1 MHKRDKYEES
11 KLTKIYDTR
20 LFKRLLKFAKPYTWI
35 FIMNIFL
42 LFITTGIDLS
52 LPYLTKIAIDKY
64 IVVDSREI
72 IKASKF
78 QNILKINGKKFVLLS
93 TLSQYKRK
101 EAEIKHIFGATSYY
115 IFGINKETEKIGYR
129 YKALVGKEYG
139 AFTSTQL
146 KKIPLK
152 DKLKLRG
159 NDIKNIKRI
168 ALIFIGMLLIMLG
181 IGFLQS
187 YQIQYLA
194 EKISFDIRQ
203 IVVKKIF
210 HLPISFFDKNP
221 VGRLVTRAT
230 NDVRA
235 LSDMFTGVLIYLVKD
250 TVFILGIIGIMF
262 HLNIFLTLLTLSIS
276 PLIIYVTFEFRKR
289 SRDAYRN
296 VRVKLAKINA
306 KVQEVLS
313 GIKVVQAFN
322 QEKRINDDFYKIN
335 TGYYDASMSMV
346 KVFAV
351 FRPLIEVI
359 GAIATAMILYF
370 GGKGILVS
378 LFTFGGL
385 VAFLSYIEKFFEP
398 IRDISEKYNILQGAM
413 AAAERIFILLDE
425 KEEEE
430 EAEIHRIKTRGS
442 IEFKNVWFAYED
454 KKWVLKDVSFKI
466 AQGEKLGIVGY
477 TGSGKTTIISL
488 LLRLYEPQK
497 GKILIDGIDIRK
509 INPQGLRKNIA
520 VVLQEPFLFSTS
532 IKKNISLWSDIEDNI
547 LGRSIKVSNL
557 SMVLEKKKEKLN
569 EFVGEGGSGLSTGE
583 KQLITFARAVAFNPP
598 ILIMDEA
605 TANIDPDTEHLVQ
618 DALWKIM
625 SDRTSIVIAHRLATL
640 KKIKRILVIH
650 KGKIAEEGNHQAL
663 MKKKGIYYNLYRL
676 QEIK

>member
-1 MHKRDKYEES
+1 MISGYEYEES
-11 KLTKIYDTR
+11 KLTRIYDIR
-20 LFKRLLKFAKPYTWI
+20 LFKRLLKFAKPYIWI
-35 FIMNIFL
+35 FIINIIL

-64 IVVDSREI
+64 IVADSREI
-72 IKASKF
+72 IKP
-78 QNILKINGKKFVLLS
+78 LKLKNVIKIKNKKFILLS
-93 TLSQYKRK
+93 RLPQYKRK
-101 EAEIKHIFGATSYY
+101 EAEIKHIFGPSSYY
-115 IFGINKETEKIGYR
+115 IFKINEQNMKIG
-129 YKALVGKEYG
+129 KKYG
-139 AFTSTQL
+139 ALIGKKYGVFKSTQL

-152 DKLKLRG
+152 DRLKLRYS
-159 NDIKNIKRI
+159 DIENVKKI
-168 ALIFIGMLLIMLG
+168 ALIFIAMLLFMLG

-194 EKISFDIRQ
+194 EKISFDIRL
-203 IVVKKIF
+203 VVMDKIF
-210 HLPISFFDKNP
+210 RLPVSFFDKNP
-221 VGRLVTRAT
+221 IGRLVTRAT

-250 TVFILGIIGIMF
+250 VVFILGIIGIMF
-262 HLNIFLTLLTLSIS
+262 HLNILLTFLTLSIL

-289 SRDAYRN
+289 SRNAYRN
-296 VRVKLAKINA
+296 VRIKLAKINA

-322 QEKRINDDFYKIN
+322 QEKRINKEFQEIN
-335 TGYYDASMSMV
+335 IGFYDAAMSMV
-346 KVFAV
+346 KVFAI

-359 GAIATAMILYF
+359 GAIATALILYY
-370 GGKGILVS
+370 GGKGILAS

-385 VAFLSYIEKFFEP
+385 VAFLSYIEKFFQP
-398 IRDISEKYNILQGAM
+398 IRDMSEKYNILQGAM

-425 KEEEE
+425 KEEKR
-430 EAEIHRIKTRGS
+430 EAEIHSIKTKGN
-442 IEFKNVWFAYED
+442 IEFQNVWFAYED
-454 KKWVLKDVSFKI
+454 EKWVIKDVSFSIK
-466 AQGEKLGIVGY
+466 AGEKLGIVGY

-497 GKILIDGIDIRK
+497 GKILIDGIDIKK
-509 INPQGLRKNIA
+509 IKPQELRKNIA

-532 IKKNISLWSDIEDNI
+532 IKKNIALWSEIENDILD
-547 LGRSIKVSNL
+547 RSITISNL
-557 SMVLEKKKEKLN
+557 NMVLEKKKEKLN
-569 EFVGEGGSGLSTGE
+569 EFVGEGGGGLSTGE

-598 ILIMDEA
+598 ILVMDEA

-625 SDRTSIVIAHRLATL
+625 GNRTSIVIAHRLATL
-640 KKIKRILVIH
+640 KKIERILVIH
-650 KGKIAEEGNHQAL
+650 KGKIAEEGNHTSL